1 MSERPPASSDSAATP
16 QARLPRNVKILAAA
30 SLLND
35 IATEVV
41 FPLLPSFLLTVL
53 HGNKRDLGAIEGAAD
68 SLASLLKLWSGS
80 LSDRFGHR
88 KRFVAVGYTLAAFVR
103 PVIGLVTHPWQ
114 LLGIR
119 MTDRFGKG
127 VRAAPRDAII
137 ADSTDRTNRGWA
149 FGFHRAMDHVGA
161 AVGPLLAAA
170 FLYFWPNELR
180 TLFLLTLIP
189 GLLVVV
195 LIWFGLREPPV
206 TRPPHEKLHLTLSPF
221 DNNFRIFLVA
231 LVVFNL
237 GNSTDAFLL
246 LRAEELGVPK
256 MHLPLLWSVFHIA
269 KSTANL
275 VLGRAV
281 DRFGPRPLLYAGWFV
296 YAVIYLA
303 FAAATSAW
311 EIWLYFICYAL
322 YYGLAEPAE
331 KTMVTH
337 LVGTARKGLAYGW
350 YNFAIGITMLPASL
364 IFGAIYQNFGAFAA
378 FASGAALSLAGM
390 LLLMLAV
397 KEPPSES
404 PVEAPSQI
412 SSPT

>member
-1 MSERPPASSDSAATP
+1 MSEPEPATSDSAAAAP
-16 QARLPRNVKILAAA
+16 PKLPRNVKILAAA

-35 IATEVV
+35 VATEIV

-53 HGNKRDLGAIEGAAD
+53 KGSKFSLGAIEGAAD

-80 LSDRFGHR
+80 LSDRVGHR
-88 KRFVAVGYTLAAFVR
+88 KEFVAVGYTLAALVH
-103 PVIGLVTHPWQ
+103 PLIGLVAHPWQ
-114 LLGIR
+114 LLAIR

-137 ADSTDRTNRGWA
+137 ADSTDQTNRGWA

-161 AVGPLLAAA
+161 AIGPLLASG
-170 FLYFWPNELR
+170 FLFFWPNELR

-195 LIWFGLREPPV
+195 LIFFGLREPPV
-206 TRPPHEKLHLTLSPF
+206 TGPPREKLHLTLSPF
-221 DNNFRIFLVA
+221 DNNFRMFLMA
-231 LVVFNL
+231 LVVFSL

-256 MHLPLLWSVFHIA
+256 MQLPLLWSAFHVA
-269 KSTANL
+269 KSTGNL

-281 DRFGPRPLLYAGWFV
+281 DKYGPRPLLYAGWFV
-296 YAVIYLA
+296 YAAIYLA
-303 FAAATSAW
+303 FATATTAW
-311 EIWLYFICYAL
+311 EAWLYFLLYSL

-331 KTMVTH
+331 KTMVAH

-350 YNFAIGITMLPASL
+350 YSFAIGITTLPASL
-364 IFGAIYQNFGAFAA
+364 IFGAIYQRFGAFAA
-378 FASGAALSLAGM
+378 FASGATFALLGV
-390 LLLMLAV
+390 LLLCAV
-397 KEPPSES
+397 KEPPA
-404 PVEAPSQI
+404 PALVEFN
-412 SSPT
+412 